1 MESRWNLRM
10 TVFGAVCF
18 LGAIAIAAVALLLAA
33 GLVREYGPA
42 EGYGNLVL
50 QTLPIVAVGLGLGGL
65 LTWAGVRLTRRRTRA
80 G

>member
-1 MESRWNLRM
+1 MEGGRNLWM
-10 TVFGAVCF
+10 SVFAAVCF
-18 LGAIAIAAVALLLAA
+18 LGAIAIAAGALLLAA

-42 EGYGNLVL
+42 EGYDNLVL
-50 QTLPIVAVGLGLGGL
+50 QTGPIVAVGLGLGGL